1 MIKNNMLGY
10 YLFTKLDALLPG
22 DKLRSACDAAMA
34 YLEAYAADLTALQ
47 PKLEAGAAY
56 SEQIRAERAFHMEKH
71 CREYISIEEADTT
84 SPSPLYVDWLASI
97 LKYDANKAKA
107 VELFYSRVMTSD
119 EMDTLFI

>member
-1 MIKNNMLGY
+1 
-10 YLFTKLDALLPG
+10 
-22 DKLRSACDAAMA
+22 
-34 YLEAYAADLTALQ
+34 
-47 PKLEAGAAY
+47 
-56 SEQIRAERAFHMEKH
+56 MEKH